1 MNASSDNKVELSA
14 ASPQPSSQNDR
25 PCNEIHD
32 IVSLE
37 KLNRGAGGTVVALTT
52 DNHLQGRLMGMGL
65 SVGARF
71 RILHVSGSRRRIFRL
86 AVHETRLALDGDVAQ
101 FIMVEPD

>member
-1 MNASSDNKVELSA
+1 MDASPDNKMDLPNPYPNVISRDE
-14 ASPQPSSQNDR
+14 R
-25 PCNEIHD
+25 PCNEIHE

-37 KLNRGAGGTVVALTT
+37 KLQRGAGGTVVALTT
-52 DNHLQGRLMGMGL
+52 DNNLQGRLMGMGL
-65 SVGARF
+65 SIGARF
-71 RILHVSGSRRRIFRL
+71 HVLHVSGNRRRVFRL